1 MIILTIALTIAG
13 GVIAALAIIS
23 TVVILRNSRLERE
36 KKAAL
41 RDEERMQAALKAQIS
56 ENSTLQEELRHVHA
70 ENAALNARNTA
81 LVEAMEARPTQPK
94 RTVRKSSAQQEEHI

>member
-1 MIILTIALTIAG
+1 MIVLTIALTIAG
-13 GVIAALAIIS
+13 VVIAALAIIS

-36 KKAAL
+36 KKAAESTVL
-41 RDEERMQAALKAQIS
+41 VVRANIK
-56 ENSTLQEELRHVHA
+56 TLQAEKDQLQQ

-94 RTVRKSSAQQEEHI
+94 RTVRKNATQATE